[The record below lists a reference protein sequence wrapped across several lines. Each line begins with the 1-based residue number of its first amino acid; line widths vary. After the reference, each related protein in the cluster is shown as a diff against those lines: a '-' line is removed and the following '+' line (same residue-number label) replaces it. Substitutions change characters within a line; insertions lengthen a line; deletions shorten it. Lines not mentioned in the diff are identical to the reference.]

1 MLWRHET
8 IWLTCAILGVGSIVL
23 LRHYKFPETV
33 IFVVGAAVP
42 IAAYLVLSGYL
53 DDRNRR

>member
-8 IWLTCAILGVGSIVL
+8 IWLTCAILGVVSIAV
-23 LRHYKFPETV
+23 LRHYKLPETV

>member
-1 MLWRHET
+1 MLWRRET